1 MKREQSK
8 FVLFLVLASIAVLL
22 AVWPLITDWMDR
34 RTAASMPHSR
44 MVVQNRIAPP
54 PKVVSMDFEI
64 SDLYDDWLPV
74 YRMGFAVRD
83 NPAASQIQ
91 MSWAMMNPGG
101 GDSATAVYD
110 RRKHSLSLYSEN
122 RWSSGK
128 VVHEDFLYTGVTDAI
143 LVKLGKDHYNETR
156 QSIVS
161 WFDSLPQYGCRRHKI
176 TAAQAA
182 RQLRRL
188 SL

>member
-1 MKREQSK
+1 MIKRKQGGL
-8 FVLFLVLASIAVLL
+8 VLFLVLASIAVLL
-22 AVWPLITDWMDR
+22 AVWPLITDWMGR
-34 RTAASMPHSR
+34 RAAASMPHSR

-54 PKVVSMDFEI
+54 PKVVSMDVEI

-83 NPAASQIQ
+83 NPAASQIE
-91 MSWAMMNPGG
+91 MSWTKMNPEG

-110 RRKHSLSLYSEN
+110 RHKHSLALYSED
-122 RWSSGK
+122 RWPSGK
-128 VVHEDFLYTGVTDAI
+128 VVHEGFLYTRVTDAI

-156 QSIVS
+156 NDIVS
-161 WFDSLPQYGCRRHKI
+161 WFDSLPQYGCKRHKI

-182 RQLRRL
+182 R
-188 SL
+188 